1 MNHENY
7 NDIRIMIINHIWKIC
22 VIATLSCT
30 NMHPDICMLE
40 YNIFY
45 LNVLE
50 E

>member
-1 MNHENY
+1 MNFENY
-7 NDIRIMIINHIWKIC
+7 NDIRIIIINHIRKIC

-30 NMHPDICMLE
+30 NIHPDGCMLE